1 MKVRLFAALALVAGT
16 VALSAQEPNPY
27 AKAKVGDFAVFKTV
41 TKVAGIPVEGQVTQT
56 VIGIDAKE
64 ATIRVNT
71 KVNNQEFQP
80 VEFKVDVTKPFDP
93 TQASGPLP
101 EGVGMTAEKVQEKE
115 RTEKVKVGTGT
126 HDAKVETYKVKVKAG
141 GTDFESRV
149 RVWLVPTLQYPI
161 AKMELTATVDQQPV
175 EVTQELLETGNKPV
189 EKKEPDKKDAPAPG
203 PKDGKK

>member
-1 MKVRLFAALALVAGT
+1 M
-16 VALSAQEPNPY
+16 
-27 AKAKVGDFAVFKTV
+27 
-41 TKVAGIPVEGQVTQT
+41 
-56 VIGIDAKE
+56 
-64 ATIRVNT
+64 
-71 KVNNQEFQP
+71 
-80 VEFKVDVTKPFDP
+80 
-93 TQASGPLP
+93 
-101 EGVGMTAEKVQEKE
+101 
-115 RTEKVKVGTGT
+115 
-126 HDAKVETYKVKVKAG
+126 KVKAG